1 MHIHIHEEENASGMG
16 LLLVDASNAFNS
28 VSRVAALWNV
38 RVLWPRCSRFLFNCY
53 RGQAILTLQG
63 SSKSILSKE
72 GITQGDP
79 LSMHMYAIAI
89 LPLIRAMKDHHKWFQ
104 SWFADDSS
112 YAAKLVNL
120 REWFMKLSLLGPQF
134 GYNPNPRK
142 TVVIVHP
149 SYTEEAKQLFDDIG
163 ITVVEGHRFLGGF
176 IGSKAS
182 TQEYIQERV
191 GMWVRRIEKLS
202 ETAVS
207 QPQAAFVAL
216 SKVLQFEWSY
226 LQRVVN
232 DDSAAYLPISECI
245 TDRFLP
251 SILGGMISEEERL
264 LFSLPTRMG
273 GLGIPDPTKSC
284 QNAFTTSKTGTKS
297 LVKAMKFEEEF
308 SMERHRSELKAARTK
323 LAESQKAS
331 NRAKLDKVLQTID
344 SKKKRAVMRAVEGKT
359 SHWLTVMPI
368 AKHHFDLSAAE
379 FRDALSLRYCRPSL
393 GLPAIC
399 DGCSAPFSLEHALDC
414 KKGGLVIQRHNE
426 VRDALGDIAAKAYQ
440 EVTKEPIIR
449 EADDTQSIT
458 ALVADLRIR
467 GVWQPQAEALFDIR
481 VVDTDAQ
488 SYAHRTVDDVLISA
502 EKEKKKKYNE
512 AAAARHASFSPFVV
526 SVDGYM
532 GKEAKTVLSRVADKL
547 ASSWGKSYAVVMG
560 WVQARMSFAILR
572 ATNLC
577 VRGSRT
583 KWRSGIGM
591 DDGAGLGIIV

>member
-1 MHIHIHEEENASGMG
+1 M
-16 LLLVDASNAFNS
+16 
-28 VSRVAALWNV
+28 
-38 RVLWPRCSRFLFNCY
+38 
-53 RGQAILTLQG
+53 
-63 SSKSILSKE
+63 
-72 GITQGDP
+72 
-79 LSMHMYAIAI
+79 
-89 LPLIRAMKDHHKWFQ
+89 
-104 SWFADDSS
+104 
-112 YAAKLVNL
+112 
-120 REWFMKLSLLGPQF
+120 
-134 GYNPNPRK
+134 
-142 TVVIVHP
+142 
-149 SYTEEAKQLFDDIG
+149 
-163 ITVVEGHRFLGGF
+163 
-176 IGSKAS
+176 
-182 TQEYIQERV
+182 
-191 GMWVRRIEKLS
+191 
-202 ETAVS
+202 
-207 QPQAAFVAL
+207 
-216 SKVLQFEWSY
+216 
-226 LQRVVN
+226 
-232 DDSAAYLPISECI
+232 
-245 TDRFLP
+245 
-251 SILGGMISEEERL
+251 
-264 LFSLPTRMG
+264 
-273 GLGIPDPTKSC
+273 
-284 QNAFTTSKTGTKS
+284 
-297 LVKAMKFEEEF
+297 
-308 SMERHRSELKAARTK
+308 
-323 LAESQKAS
+323 
-331 NRAKLDKVLQTID
+331 
-344 SKKKRAVMRAVEGKT
+344 EGKT

-399 DGCSAPFSLEHALDC
+399 DGCGAPFSLEHALDC

-426 VRDALGDIAAKAYQ
+426 VRDALGDIAAKAYR

-560 WVQARMSFAILR
+560 WVQARMSFAILK